1 MTYVLQ
7 RRWDSSVRD
16 SEIEMGNYS
25 VRKDWNQ
32 NGGGIFA
39 FVNLNIAY
47 NVSLD
52 LIDDVDIVWLDV
64 WFPNNKPIFFV
75 VVGCVTGC
83 QSECILLRSL
93 NCQTV
98 VIPW

>member
-1 MTYVLQ
+1 VTYVLQ

-25 VRKDWNQ
+25 VRKDRNQ
-32 NGGGIFA
+32 NGGGLFA
-39 FVNLNIAY
+39 FVSLNIAY
-47 NVSLD
+47 KVSLD
-52 LIDDVDIVWLDV
+52 LIDVDIVWLDV
-64 WFPNNKPIFFV
+64 WFPNNKTIF
-75 VVGCVTGC
+75 VGCVTAC